1 MLLAVSRSHPLTFD
15 SVRVT
20 VDVGSFLGVSIT
32 AQLRDH
38 ETGSFVRPFALF
50 PIIGLLNLF
59 HCHRVFAPSTSS
71 ALLQPGQPQRT
82 SSSSSVEV
90 HAPRG

>member
-82 SSSSSVEV
+82 SSSSAVEV